1 MQTMN
6 KVNTTVT
13 PIKLQR
19 PSGGSVNNELPDAFS
34 RILLQKKGHEKKESN
49 EIEPSSEEGVAQ
61 DITYDLGKIDKNTDR
76 QEEQKEDFG
85 DNFSGL
91 ASYIN
96 RPDTDMP
103 VVIAETT
110 SQPRVE
116 CIDKIY
122 NDLLNISLSGGTLD
136 EKNWEFTYVES
147 STLKYEVLV
156 KKTDANTLYVQLTG
170 FNTTSIETKYM
181 LSELQKKLSK
191 KLDSMKIQT
200 DDESAIAMR
209 VILNK

>member
-1 MQTMN
+1 
-6 KVNTTVT
+6 
-13 PIKLQR
+13 
-19 PSGGSVNNELPDAFS
+19 
-34 RILLQKKGHEKKESN
+34 
-49 EIEPSSEEGVAQ
+49 
-61 DITYDLGKIDKNTDR
+61 
-76 QEEQKEDFG
+76 
-85 DNFSGL
+85 
-91 ASYIN
+91 
-96 RPDTDMP
+96 MP